1 MDGVALSCGPPAML
15 GGADT
20 AGALVFGGP
29 SETVIS
35 SRHLATAPQILSVV
49 DGCSAAAFSS
59 VSFRMAAEISEASS
73 FSPGVSSEMI
83 DVCKPPVE

>member
-1 MDGVALSCGPPAML
+1 ML

-20 AGALVFGGP
+20 AGAFEFGGP
-29 SETVIS
+29 SDTVIS

-59 VSFRMAAEISEASS
+59 VSFRMAAEIFEASS
-73 FSPGVSSEMI
+73 PSLGASSDMGE
-83 DVCKPPVE
+83 VRKAPEAW

>member
-1 MDGVALSCGPPAML
+1 ML

-20 AGALVFGGP
+20 TGALGFGGP
-29 SETVIS
+29 RETVIS

-59 VSFRMAAEISEASS
+59 VCFRMAADISEASS
-73 FSPGVSSEMI
+73 PSLGASSDMVE
-83 DVCKPPVE
+83 VRKPSEER

>member
-1 MDGVALSCGPPAML
+1 ML

-20 AGALVFGGP
+20 AGALGFGGP

-59 VSFRMAAEISEASS
+59 VSFRMAADISDANSFSLGASS
-73 FSPGVSSEMI
+73 DMVEAR
-83 DVCKPPVE
+83 KPPDD